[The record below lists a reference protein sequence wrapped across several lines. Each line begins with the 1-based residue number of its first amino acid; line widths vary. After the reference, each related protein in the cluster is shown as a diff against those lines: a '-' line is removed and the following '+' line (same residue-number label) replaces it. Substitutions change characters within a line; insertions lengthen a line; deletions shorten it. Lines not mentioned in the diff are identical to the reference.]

1 MLFVSSEYIAK
12 SNSIH
17 FSIYGCFICYVHKKK
32 AYFITLIWVQLTVQ
46 KYWKM
51 KITGNKVFRVIE
63 TLVILQASYQNKDC
77 ILVYIC
83 MQ

>member
-1 MLFVSSEYIAK
+1 MLLVSSEYIAK
-12 SNSIH
+12 PNSIH
-17 FSIYGCFICYVHKKK
+17 FGCFICYVHKKK
-32 AYFITLIWVQLTVQ
+32 AHFITLIWVQFTVQ

-51 KITGNKVFRVIE
+51 KITGNKVFRVLIE

>member
-1 MLFVSSEYIAK
+1 MVVSYATYI
-12 SNSIH
+12 
-17 FSIYGCFICYVHKKK
+17 KKK
-32 AYFITLIWVQLTVQ
+32 AYFITLIWVQFTVQ

-51 KITGNKVFRVIE
+51 KITGNKVFRVLIE

>member
-1 MLFVSSEYIAK
+1 MVVSYATYI
-12 SNSIH
+12 
-17 FSIYGCFICYVHKKK
+17 KK
-32 AYFITLIWVQLTVQ
+32 AYIITLIWVQFTVQ

>member
-1 MLFVSSEYIAK
+1 MVVSYATYI
-12 SNSIH
+12 
-17 FSIYGCFICYVHKKK
+17 KKE
-32 AYFITLIWVQLTVQ
+32 AYFITLIWVQFTVQ

-51 KITGNKVFRVIE
+51 KITGNKVFRVLIE
-63 TLVILQASYQNKDC
+63 TIVILQASYQNKDC

>member
-1 MLFVSSEYIAK
+1 MVVSYATYIE
-12 SNSIH
+12 
-17 FSIYGCFICYVHKKK
+17 K
-32 AYFITLIWVQLTVQ
+32 AYFITLILVQFTVQ

-51 KITGNKVFRVIE
+51 KITGNKVFRVLIE